1 MLLRVV
7 RRQVSTF
14 NNIDSVQKSR
24 EEFRP
29 RQFYSMYSTR
39 GRTVNDQYCRVIIQ
53 KADGKRHGGVRTTI
67 VRQMQ
72 CACVS
77 ACYKNSNMRTI
88 LKFPEIHILGLVG
101 N

>member
-29 RQFYSMYSTR
+29 RQFILCIPRGEEQSMT
-39 GRTVNDQYCRVIIQ
+39 N
-53 KADGKRHGGVRTTI
+53 I
-67 VRQMQ
+67 V
-72 CACVS
+72 V
-77 ACYKNSNMRTI
+77 
-88 LKFPEIHILGLVG
+88 
-101 N
+101 